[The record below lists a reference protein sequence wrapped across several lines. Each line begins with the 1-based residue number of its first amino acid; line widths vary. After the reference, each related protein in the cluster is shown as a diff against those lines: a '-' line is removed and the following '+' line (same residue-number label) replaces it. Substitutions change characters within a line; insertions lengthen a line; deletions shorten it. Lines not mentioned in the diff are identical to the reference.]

1 MLAGPVSAGWLFPR
15 VRHSNYASPGMLLSY
30 RSSEAPAVLTNT
42 ATNRLVH
49 SPLSTPAPRL
59 TTCC

>member
-49 SPLSTPAPRL
+49 SPLQLPD
-59 TTCC
+59 